1 MDVRTLQNYK
11 LLADMIP
18 ELSDLVETGI
28 VTKKVKERMINIETN
43 CSIKIKSIEAN
54 RVYQVNN
61 GYTYKDS
68 NGKIHDCKLTFG
80 EAVIND
86 GIFLRYMRKHGV
98 KVKHGS
104 SQDFIVMK
112 FDYNV
117 PADDEHEDAI
127 STAELRTM
135 FYRDGCEITYNTY
148 DKNTGDVVYSK
159 TIKYCMLY
167 RTPGKA
173 KEGSCIFIKEEL
185 LNKARNYLTMDLY
198 DRMPDE
204 GAKIVEMSAYSTLI
218 TASAADYIH
227 IPLENILIVED
238 KKVSTELPALAV
250 RINDE
255 KRCYVE
261 ELEKYPIE
269 NILWDGM
276 GLIDDSI
283 FPEDMEGFIYCRSH
297 FFKSC
302 LFRGNLQQYFKD
314 YYKIEYGAATVT
326 DMFGNE
332 MKVSDVKV
340 IITDNSIKW
349 LKFKDLMGKT
359 DKLAYKYYR
368 RFMKKDGEQ
377 FAIVKTAHKS
387 KYGNLQRS
395 SYQINNSLPTTDP
408 EVLRRIAQASI
419 DYYDSMVKNTDA
431 FINHLRMNKSC
442 YSIDRVL
449 VALYEHNSDIQ
460 YTSFF
465 KDEKSDILCKFK
477 RKRLMLG
484 KLLQVG
490 DNLTICGNPIS
501 LLMLVT
507 GQDYLQERCFTS
519 RRDGI
524 ECYTT
529 RFADG
534 ECLAGFRS
542 PHNSPN
548 NIVHLIN
555 KYSEPIQKYFP
566 KLGENVIII
575 NGIGT
580 DVQARLNGQ
589 DLDSDCCFVTNQ
601 LDIVALSQKA
611 YMEYPT
617 IVNEIPLKGT
627 SVYNKDMESYALMDN
642 MIASGQDDVGSSSN
656 IAQLALSYYFDLQY
670 HTGEYSKELRN
681 IFVICCVLAQVAID
695 SAKRSFNVSV
705 SDELRRLKK
714 IAQGINIDNN
724 ELCGRKEDVKYP
736 TFYAEIQC
744 EKQKKKVEKLKRQ
757 NKRNKEI
764 AEISGSEYKEELL
777 SIMDKSKRAI
787 YICPMELLSNY
798 MNSGVLDPRVNKDYQ
813 RKTINIR
820 DIFKFPTPDMKK
832 AKNYRLV
839 IERAKKY
846 DKAISKLDAEEKN
859 YPEMASCTFE
869 DFLKKIQRV
878 KIDQSLMRF
887 LIAAAFNGESHMQN
901 RLLEM
906 LFGYDKE
913 LFLLCFFGKK

>member
-1 MDVRTLQNYK
+1 MN
-11 LLADMIP
+11 M
-18 ELSDLVETGI
+18 
-28 VTKKVKERMINIETN
+28 ERN
-43 CSIKIKSIEAN
+43 SVIKIKSIQAN

-68 NGKIHDCKLTFG
+68 KGKVHDCKLSFG

-98 KVKHGS
+98 KVKRGS
-104 SQDFIVMK
+104 SQDFIVIK

-117 PADDEHEDAI
+117 PADDEHENAI
-127 STAELRTM
+127 STADLRKM

-148 DKNTGDVVYSK
+148 DKNTGEVVSSK
-159 TIKYCMLY
+159 TIKYRMLY

-173 KEGSCIFIKEEL
+173 KEGSCIFIREEL

-250 RINDE
+250 RINDKKQCFVQE
-255 KRCYVE
+255 YDQ
-261 ELEKYPIE
+261 YPIE
-269 NILWDGM
+269 NVLWDGM

-302 LFRGNLQQYFKD
+302 LFRGNIQQYFKD
-314 YYKIEYGAATVT
+314 YYKTEYETATVK
-326 DMFGNE
+326 DMFGNV
-332 MKVSDVKV
+332 MKASDIKV
-340 IITDNSIKW
+340 IVTDNSIKW

-408 EVLRRIAQASI
+408 EVLRRIAQTSI
-419 DYYDSMVKNTDA
+419 DYYDNMVKDTEA
-431 FINHLRMNKSC
+431 FIDHLRMNKSC

-449 VALYEHNSDIQ
+449 VALYEHNPDIQ

-484 KLLQVG
+484 KLLQEG

-507 GQDYLQERCFTS
+507 GQDYLQAGCFTS
-519 RRDGI
+519 RKDGI

-529 RFADG
+529 RFKDG

-566 KLGENVIII
+566 KLGDNVIII

-580 DVQARLNGQ
+580 DIQARLNGQ
-589 DLDSDCCFVTNQ
+589 DLDSDCCYVTNQ
-601 LDIVALSQKA
+601 TDIVSLAKKA

-627 SVYNKDMESYALMDN
+627 SVYRKDMESYALMDSR
-642 MIASGQDDVGSSSN
+642 IASGQDDVGSSSN
-656 IAQLALSYYFDLQY
+656 IAQLALSYYYDLQY
-670 HTGEYSKELRN
+670 HTGKQNKELRD
-681 IFVICCVLAQVAID
+681 IFVICSVLAQVAID
-695 SAKRSFNVSV
+695 SAKRSFDVSV

-714 IAQGINIDNN
+714 IAQGINTDNN
-724 ELCGRKEDVKYP
+724 ESCGRKEDVKYP

-744 EKQKKKVEKLKRQ
+744 EKQKKKVEKLNRQ

-777 SIMDKSKRAI
+777 SIMDKSKRAK
-787 YICPMELLSNY
+787 YRCPMELLSEYVNHD
-798 MNSGVLDPRVNKDYQ
+798 VLDPRVNKEYQ
-813 RKTINIR
+813 RKTVKIR
-820 DIFKFPTPDMKK
+820 DVFKFPTSDMKRV
-832 AKNYRLV
+832 KNYRLV
-839 IERAKKY
+839 LERAKNF
-846 DKAISKLDAEEKN
+846 DRAINKLDVGEKN
-859 YPEMASCTFE
+859 YPEMASCIFE
-869 DFLKKIQRV
+869 DFLKKIQRL

-913 LFLLCFFGKK
+913 LFLSCFLAKNDEKGYRSMQKHKEFLSI